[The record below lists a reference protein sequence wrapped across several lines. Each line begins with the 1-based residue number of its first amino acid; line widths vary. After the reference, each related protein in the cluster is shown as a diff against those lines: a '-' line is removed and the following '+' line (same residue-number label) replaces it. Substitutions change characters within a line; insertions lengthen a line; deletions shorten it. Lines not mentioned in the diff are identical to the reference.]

1 LTIKPRGSD
10 LLVCD
15 NKRRCGLYREL
26 LRDGRFF
33 ELLLKVDEE
42 KSEQVQLAGCPH
54 CGGPLHAAH
63 FGRKPRGLLAS
74 HEGLPGGHEVR
85 FDWCCG
91 WCRQRTLPASVRF
104 LDRKVYV
111 AVAIAVATVLVRGR
125 DRGAVRVLR
134 RELGASW
141 STLRRWCRWWRALT
155 GSAFWERLRGK
166 LPVDLDGGALPGSLL
181 DRFEG
186 SCAERMLGLLRL
198 LASGDR
204 SDFPSALAG
213 SR

>member
-1 LTIKPRGSD
+1 
-10 LLVCD
+10 
-15 NKRRCGLYREL
+15 LYREL

-33 ELLLKVDEE
+33 ELLLRVDEE
-42 KSEQVQLAGCPH
+42 KAEQVQAAGCPH
-54 CGGPLHAAH
+54 CHGPLHAAH
-63 FGRKPRGLLAS
+63 FARKPRGLLAS
-74 HEGLPGGHEVR
+74 RDALPGGHETR

-104 LDRKVYV
+104 LGRKVYV

-125 DRGAVRVLR
+125 DRDAVRILR

-141 STLRRWCRWWRALT
+141 STLRRWRQWWRALT

-181 DRFEG
+181 DRFDG
-186 SCAERMLGLLRL
+186 SPAERMLRLLRL
-198 LASGDR
+198 LASGDG

>member
-1 LTIKPRGSD
+1 
-10 LLVCD
+10 
-15 NKRRCGLYREL
+15 LYREL

-42 KSEQVQLAGCPH
+42 KAEQVHLAGCPH
-54 CGGPLHAAH
+54 CHGPLHAAH
-63 FGRKPRGLLAS
+63 FRRKPRGLLAS
-74 HEGLPGGHEVR
+74 HDALHGGHEVR

-104 LDRKVYV
+104 LGRKVYV

-125 DRGAVRVLR
+125 DRDAVRVLR

-155 GSAFWERLRGK
+155 GLAFWERLRGK

-186 SCAERMLGLLRL
+186 SSAERMLGLLRL

-204 SDFPSALAG
+204 SDFPSALSG

>member
-1 LTIKPRGSD
+1 
-10 LLVCD
+10 
-15 NKRRCGLYREL
+15 
-26 LRDGRFF
+26 
-33 ELLLKVDEE
+33 
-42 KSEQVQLAGCPH
+42 
-54 CGGPLHAAH
+54 
-63 FGRKPRGLLAS
+63 
-74 HEGLPGGHEVR
+74 
-85 FDWCCG
+85 
-91 WCRQRTLPASVRF
+91 VRF
-104 LDRKVYV
+104 LGRKVYV

-125 DRGAVRVLR
+125 DRDALRVLL

-141 STLRRWCRWWRALT
+141 STVRRWCRWWRALT

-186 SCAERMLGLLRL
+186 AAAERMLGLLRL
-198 LASGDR
+198 LASSAG